1 MKSKR
6 IKKYLPWV
14 ILALVA
20 VFLAVLPAIA
30 RSRAEEAKVSI
41 LSANAE
47 TGELVNTLAGGGTLT
62 AQEAEDVRLPTDVE
76 VTRFLVSNGDLVQEG
91 DPLAEIDR
99 VSAMAA
105 AIQVQEALDS
115 LSQDLTTAAQEE
127 LALTITAPTAG
138 RIKAVYAQRGDDVK
152 TVMLRSGSLAVL
164 SLDGLMALDLNNDA
178 ALTVGQSVTVRLSDG
193 SEYPGRVDTVLVDKT
208 VVTLTDDGPSLGDAA
223 VVLDPDGQ
231 VLGSGQLYVHNAW
244 DVIASSG
251 TVVSVN
257 AQEGGRVYK
266 DYGLFTLS
274 DMEHSAEYQQ
284 LAVQHRDYEELLT
297 DLFRMYQ
304 DGVIKAPRTGY
315 VSGVD
320 KEIAT
325 NMSAQGSFT
334 IQLLAEETEEPAFT
348 YEIVLVTRVDEKGN
362 LWGRTSPWPNDIND
376 PAQLSILLASA
387 NAFLQNTEEVPVSIE
402 GAEGLAG
409 QPQPGD
415 LFVISSNGEESQTI
429 YVGNVGT
436 ALSSLPTDFT
446 LPGSFAIPSFD
457 LSGFDFS
464 GFSFPGA
471 STEEEEELFDL
482 DGSTLCSITPNET
495 MTITISVDEL
505 DILQYSTGME
515 AEITVDALPGQTFR
529 GVVTEIGGVGANS
542 GGSSKYDV
550 ELTLDRSPDMLDGMN
565 TSVVVYKDST
575 TGLLIPTAALNN
587 SGSRTYVYTVYD
599 AKTKQLSAPV
609 DVVTGASDG
618 DLVEIVS
625 GLTEG
630 QPVWYAYYDS
640 LSADPVRPS

>member
-1 MKSKR
+1 MKSKK
-6 IKKYLPWV
+6 IKKYLPWA

-20 VFLAVLPAIA
+20 VFLAVLPAVA

-47 TGELVNTLAGGGTLT
+47 TGDLVNTLAGGGTLA

-76 VTRFLVSNGDLVQEG
+76 VTRFLVSNGDLVREG

-105 AIQVQEALDS
+105 AIQVQDALDS
-115 LSQDLTTAAQEE
+115 LAQDLTTAAQEE

-164 SLDGLMALDLNNDA
+164 SLDGLMALDLSDDA
-178 ALTVGQSVTVRLSDG
+178 DLTVGQSVTVRLSDG
-193 SEYPGRVDTVLVDKT
+193 SEYPGRVDTVQMDKT
-208 VVTLTDDGPSLGDAA
+208 VVTLTDDGPGLGDTA
-223 VVLDPDGQ
+223 VVTDLDGQ
-231 VLGSGQLYVHNAW
+231 LLGSGQLYVHNAW

-274 DMEHSAEYQQ
+274 EMEHSAEYQQ

-304 DGVIKAPRTGY
+304 DGVIKAPCTGY

-325 NMSAQGSFT
+325 NMSAHGSYT
-334 IQLLAEETEEPAFT
+334 IRLLAEEAEEPAFT

-362 LWGRTSPWPNDIND
+362 LMGRTSPWPNDIND
-376 PAQLSILLASA
+376 PTQLSILLASA
-387 NAFLQNTEEVPVSIE
+387 STFLQSAEEVPVSVS

-429 YVGNVGT
+429 YVGNVGDI
-436 ALSSLPTDFT
+436 SSLLPTDITIPDIFT
-446 LPGSFAIPSFD
+446 IPS
-457 LSGFDFS
+457 FDFS
-464 GFSFPGA
+464 GFAFPGA
-471 STEEEEELFDL
+471 APEEEEELFDL

-515 AEITVDALPGQTFR
+515 AEITVDALPGQSFR

-550 ELTLDRSPDMLDGMN
+550 ELTLDRSPDMLEGMN
-565 TSVVVYKDST
+565 TSVVVYKDSI
-575 TGLLIPTAALNN
+575 TGLLIPAAALNN
-587 SGSRTYVYTVYD
+587 IGSRTFVYTACD

-609 DVVTGASDG
+609 DVITGSSDG
-618 DLVEIVS
+618 NLVEIVS

-630 QPVWYAYYDS
+630 QTVWYAYYDS
-640 LSADPVRPS
+640 LSADPVHPS